1 MKKYISFH
9 ANEFLSV
16 IHFNLYGLD
25 LFQTADM
32 AGLDV
37 DCDIRSLNLTKQ
49 RPPAQ
54 DPILTD
60 RSPIF
65 ELPVG
70 LSRRKESKDQ

>member
-37 DCDIRSLNLTKQ
+37 DCDIRSLTKQ
-49 RPPAQ
+49 LSLAQ
-54 DPILTD
+54 DPILRD
-60 RSPIF
+60 RTRIF

>member
-37 DCDIRSLNLTKQ
+37 DCDTRNLTKQ
-49 RPPAQ
+49 LPPAQ

-70 LSRRKESKDQ
+70 LSRRKESKGIPR